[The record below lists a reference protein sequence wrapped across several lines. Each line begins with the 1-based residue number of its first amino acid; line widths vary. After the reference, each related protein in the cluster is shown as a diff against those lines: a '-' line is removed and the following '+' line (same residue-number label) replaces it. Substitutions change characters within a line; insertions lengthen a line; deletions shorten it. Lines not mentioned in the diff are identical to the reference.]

1 MNKIKKTMLSVAGII
16 INEEQSKLLSK
27 VIGKENYIIY
37 LCDNK
42 VIYYGTK
49 GKWYCPPVPLSE
61 AYRYQSLRFTY
72 KKDWLAALS
81 VLGINL

>member
-1 MNKIKKTMLSVAGII
+1 M
-16 INEEQSKLLSK
+16 
-27 VIGKENYIIY
+27 IGKRKTILFIYVIIR
-37 LCDNK
+37 LFIMALK
-42 VIYYGTK
+42 A
-49 GKWYCPPVPLSE
+49 KWYCPSVPLSE